1 MTARRIPPKT
11 ARRRGNALTEFE
23 NIEKRCDAIEECYEF
38 MLAYAAQ
45 GIVDDRESR
54 NGTQLRE
61 LLSKGVEAAAGLPEA
76 YATTLTTMHLA
87 TQQYKNFLDLLGA
100 DTTKAL
106 AAMELVL
113 TQPRISSQLIDNLNA
128 SLHVRT
134 LLTDV
139 FLLDEILHLQQSV
152 YPVAT
157 KSPD

>member
-1 MTARRIPPKT
+1 M
-11 ARRRGNALTEFE
+11 TEFE
-23 NIEKRCDAIEECYEF
+23 NIKNRCDAIEECYEF

-61 LLSKGVEAAAGLPEA
+61 LLSKAVAAAAGLPEA
-76 YATTLTTMHLA
+76 YATMLTTMHLA
-87 TQQYKNFLDLLGA
+87 TQQQYKNFLDLLGA
-100 DTTKAL
+100 DSTKAL

-113 TQPRISSQLIDNLNA
+113 AQPRISSQLIDNLNA

-152 YPVAT
+152 
-157 KSPD
+157 

>member
-1 MTARRIPPKT
+1 M
-11 ARRRGNALTEFE
+11 TEFE

-45 GIVDDRESR
+45 GIADDRESR

-61 LLSKGVEAAAGLPEA
+61 LLSRAVAAASGLPEA
-76 YATTLTTMHLA
+76 YGTTVTTMHLT
-87 TQQYKNFLDLLGA
+87 TQQYKNFLDVLDA

-106 AAMELVL
+106 AVMELVL
-113 TQPRISSQLIDNLNA
+113 SQPCISSQLIDNLNA

-152 YPVAT
+152 
-157 KSPD
+157 